1 MDESWQKRGEH
12 LINYFDYINKSN
24 KAKEAF
30 YAFISIFKKDMEDV
44 NKSITNTDIEST
56 TLFNALDLLLSDS
69 NSSFCKILNKGDVFY
84 RARII
89 DNRALKPTNKSGIHK
104 SNDGIFYGFDEAN
117 SKEPPIGISPAGRNN
132 YIGASYLYLSENAI
146 TATAEVNPMPFDLIS
161 IAKFKVN
168 RKLRIIDFSHDAS
181 IKTLKEFEA
190 RNNISASKLIT
201 LVMQQFGSPIQKP
214 EEYAATQYI
223 SDLIRKMGYDGIK
236 YKSSKTGDENLTI
249 FTCHKKYISYID
261 STIMLFHGNIPIVYD
276 INTNEKYSIKIDD
289 IDEIAIEK
297 LKRDLSQTIH

>member
-30 YAFISIFKKDMEDV
+30 YAFISIFKKDMGDV

-89 DNRALKPTNKSGIHK
+89 DNRALKPTNKLGIHK

-132 YIGASYLYLSENAI
+132 YIGASYLYLSKNAI

-181 IKTLKEFEA
+181 IETLKEFEA

-261 STIMLFHGNIPIVYD
+261 STIMLFQGNIPIVYD

-297 LKRDLSQTIH
+297 LKRDLSQIIH